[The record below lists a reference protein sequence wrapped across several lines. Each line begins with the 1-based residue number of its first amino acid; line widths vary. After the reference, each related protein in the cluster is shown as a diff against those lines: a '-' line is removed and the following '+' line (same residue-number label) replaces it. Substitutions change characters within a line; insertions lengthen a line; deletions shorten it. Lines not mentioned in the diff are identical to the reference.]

1 MLLWLSLWLL
11 STHTKDIFTCN
22 SDIAV
27 RCWSLKTLSR
37 IVFLPSHVGVLLSC
51 HVYGGNIKNLALFIN
66 VRLFG

>member
-1 MLLWLSLWLL
+1 MLLWLWLL

-22 SDIAV
+22 SDIAA
-27 RCWSLKTLSR
+27 RCWSRKTFSR
-37 IVFLPSHVGVLLSC
+37 IVFLPSHVEVLLSC